1 MRLLSRL
8 LACATLAPILVWLG
22 ALGLTLIL
30 AGPLGCRIDEGGS
43 HPCVI
48 LGHDLGDTAYDLG
61 MISAWGLFFLAPLSC
76 TAGLFWGLL
85 ALLRHMRHRRG

>member
-8 LACATLAPILVWLG
+8 LALATLAPILVWLG

-30 AGPLGCRIDEGGS
+30 AGPLGCRIDEGSS

-48 LGHDLGDTAYDLG
+48 AGHDLGETAYSLG
-61 MISAWGLFFLAPLSC
+61 MISAWGLFFLAPISF
-76 TAGLFWGLL
+76 TAGLLWGLTT
-85 ALLRHMRHRRG
+85 LLRRPRG